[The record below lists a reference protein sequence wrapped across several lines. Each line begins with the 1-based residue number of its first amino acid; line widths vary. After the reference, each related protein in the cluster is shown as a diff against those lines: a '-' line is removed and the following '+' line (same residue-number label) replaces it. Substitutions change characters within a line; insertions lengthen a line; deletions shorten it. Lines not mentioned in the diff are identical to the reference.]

1 MPVMIETVNGIAQA
15 NPDKK
20 IILMG
25 CGDNYVALAAQAP
38 GCRPAC
44 LQRHRAL
51 CAVQH
56 ARAVPEEGDLLRA
69 VREAGVPY
77 PHTFT
82 FTMAMLNA
90 QGEASAEVLDQIDFP
105 FPMILEAL

>member
-15 NPDKK
+15 NPDRK

-25 CGDNYVALAAQAP
+25 CGDNYVALAAQAQDAGQLASNVIAP
-38 GCRPAC
+38 MR
-44 LQRHRAL
+44 LQY
-51 CAVQH
+51 

-69 VREAGVPY
+69 VREARCALSAHVY
-77 PHTFT
+77 LYH
-82 FTMAMLNA
+82 AMLNA

-105 FPMILEAL
+105 SR